1 VVYSANHSTF
11 FELTMNKG
19 ELIDAIAEQTGK
31 ARKDINLIVS
41 TALDVIQ
48 DVVTEGDK
56 VVLVGFGTF
65 ETRDRQAREGRNP
78 RTGEKMEIPASKV
91 PAFSAGK
98 QFKEKVAA

>member
-1 VVYSANHSTF
+1 
-11 FELTMNKG
+11 MNKA
-19 ELIDAIAEQTGK
+19 EFIDAIAEQTGK
-31 ARKDINLIVS
+31 TRKDINLIVS

-65 ETRDRQAREGRNP
+65 EIRDRQAREGRNP

>member
-1 VVYSANHSTF
+1 
-11 FELTMNKG
+11 MNKG

-31 ARKDINLIVS
+31 TRKDVNLIVS

-48 DVVTEGDK
+48 DVVTEGDR

-65 ETRDRQAREGRNP
+65 EIRDRQAREGRNP